1 MASGRQRAAVHG
13 RPGRAAAEAAAEELS
28 RHFAARRQQRAEAY
42 LATRAAFEPAW
53 RDSSFVLDSL
63 VHLTPDELEAV
74 RDEVAAIVDRYRP
87 RNADRSSRPDGSRP
101 VAVVVT
107 GHPIAPSAP
116 TATGRGTGGG

>member
-1 MASGRQRAAVHG
+1 MI
-13 RPGRAAAEAAAEELS
+13 
-28 RHFAARRQQRAEAY
+28 
-42 LATRAAFEPAW
+42 
-53 RDSSFVLDSL
+53 DSL

-116 TATGRGTGGG
+116 TATAAHRAAADRPAGPVVDVMRSDV